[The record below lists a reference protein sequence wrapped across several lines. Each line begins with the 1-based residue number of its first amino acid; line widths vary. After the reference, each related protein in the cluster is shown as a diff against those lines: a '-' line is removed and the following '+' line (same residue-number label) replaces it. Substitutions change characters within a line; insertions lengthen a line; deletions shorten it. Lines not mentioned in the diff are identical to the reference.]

1 MLFILPSFDGSSGPL
16 QSFTVQVSIG
26 KLPATSDTMFFYFEE
41 VKQGMKLVGL
51 MIDVILINSKKQSF
65 AQLGS
70 DTHTPNGILIGIY
83 KARQLQTDH
92 IDEYQQISMKLIIV
106 ISLFALIALGDSVP
120 IGDSYGPVEQGLPD
134 LDNKGN
140 QDTGAETDLDTDV
153 QANADTDPDTET
165 GVGDGLPTN
174 AVEIA
179 NTDTDQGET
188 YYDYN

>member
-1 MLFILPSFDGSSGPL
+1 
-16 QSFTVQVSIG
+16 
-26 KLPATSDTMFFYFEE
+26 
-41 VKQGMKLVGL
+41 MKLVGL

-70 DTHTPNGILIGIY
+70 GAHTPNGILIGIY

-153 QANADTDPDTET
+153 RANADTDPDTET
-165 GVGDGLPTN
+165 GSEDGLPTN

-179 NTDTDQGET
+179 NTDTDQGEI
-188 YYDYN
+188 YYVYYVDNKHFEHDKA

>member
-1 MLFILPSFDGSSGPL
+1 
-16 QSFTVQVSIG
+16 
-26 KLPATSDTMFFYFEE
+26 
-41 VKQGMKLVGL
+41 
-51 MIDVILINSKKQSF
+51 
-65 AQLGS
+65 
-70 DTHTPNGILIGIY
+70 
-83 KARQLQTDH
+83 
-92 IDEYQQISMKLIIV
+92 MKLIIV

-165 GVGDGLPTN
+165 GSEDGLPTN

-188 YYDYN
+188 CYDYN